1 MKDQTT
7 GTSPWMTGEHRML
20 AYMTASF
27 IDTEWAPEFEK
38 TRKQGQMDR
47 DTSQQAGELGLTQF
61 QNTRFQPAETK
72 TKTKVARAFLD
83 SCIADNQRGALTV
96 EKATM
101 QKSWLTDTHGE
112 VPDICL
118 QMHGGHGFMQEYAVG
133 EMWADA
139 RVQRIYGGTNEIMK
153 ELIGRAH

>member
-7 GTSPWMTGEHRML
+7 STSPWMTGEHRML
-20 AYMTASF
+20 ADMTAAF
-27 IDTEWAPEFEK
+27 IDTEWALEFDK
-38 TRKQGQMDR
+38 SRKHCQMDR
-47 DTSQQAGELGLTQF
+47 DTSQQAAVLGLTQL

-72 TKTKVARAFLD
+72 TRTSVARAFLD

-101 QKSWLTDTHGE
+101 QKSWLTDTQGE

-118 QMHGGHGFMQEYAVG
+118 QMHGGYGFMQEYAVG
-133 EMWADA
+133 EMGADA
-139 RVQRIYGGTNEIMK
+139 RVQRICGGTIEIMN

>member
-7 GTSPWMTGEHRML
+7 GMSPWMTGEHRTL
-20 AYMTASF
+20 AKMTAAF
-27 IDTEWAPEFEK
+27 IDTEGALEFVK
-38 TRKQGQMDR
+38 SRMQVQDR
-47 DTSQQAGELGLTQF
+47 DTSQQAAVLGLTQF
-61 QNTRFQPAETK
+61 QSTRLQPAEAK
-72 TKTKVARAFLD
+72 TKTTVARAFLD

-101 QKSWLTDTHGE
+101 QKSWLTDTQGE
-112 VPDICL
+112 VLDICL
-118 QMHGGHGFMQEYAVG
+118 QMHGGYGFMQEYAVG
-133 EMWADA
+133 EMGADA